1 MSPVPNT
8 GDMSSAVQF
17 IAAFAQAG
25 AESDATEDAPG
36 RIPPEAMLLVDSAA
50 GIAERLAAR
59 DRQVQFTPYGAEV
72 RTLDGTVLR
81 RLSLVDAI
89 DVMCGLVDVD

>member
-1 MSPVPNT
+1 MPNT

-17 IAAFAQAG
+17 IAAFAPAG
-25 AESDATEDAPG
+25 TDDEAGEDAAG

-59 DRQVQFTPYGAEV
+59 DRQLHFTALGAEV
-72 RTLDGTVLR
+72 RTLDGTLVR
-81 RLSLVDAI
+81 RLSLMDAI